1 MSLAGGSSEDADLP
15 ITLLGGAGLAWG
27 PFTFSVRLVASP
39 VSRSPLVIAHSG
51 ASAELPENTLAAFRR
66 ALEVGVDGI
75 ELDVHTTADGV
86 PVVFHDAAL
95 RRLTGRPGRVARKM
109 FAELRLLR
117 VARTDE
123 RIPTL
128 REVLALVRSR
138 GRGRVVVQIE
148 LKRGVAVAPVVA
160 AVRAARAT
168 KSVILASFEL
178 PLVAEAARLAPRIP
192 RMVISEGR
200 GSPATLARQLAAVR
214 AIGLSVNH
222 AAVRDRAL
230 VDAIRGPVR
239 AGSCRR
245 FTLWTWTV
253 NNPARMR
260 KLAKLG
266 VDAIL
271 TDAPALL
278 RKTLSRKWGG

>member
-1 MSLAGGSSEDADLP
+1 M
-15 ITLLGGAGLAWG
+15 
-27 PFTFSVRLVASP
+27 
-39 VSRSPLVIAHSG
+39 IAHRG

-86 PVVFHDAAL
+86 PVVFHDATL
-95 RRLTGRPGRVARKM
+95 RRLTGRPGRVSRKT
-109 FAELRLLR
+109 FAELCLLR
-117 VARTDE
+117 VAGTDE

-148 LKRGVAVAPVVA
+148 LKRGVAVAPVVT

-200 GSPATLARQLAAVR
+200 GSPVTLGRQLAAVG

-260 KLAKLG
+260 ELAKLG

-271 TDAPALL
+271 TDDPALL
-278 RKTLSRKWGG
+278 RKTLSARWGAYP